1 MQERFAKLIL
11 DISHH
16 KVDKLFTYIIPKEL
30 EADIELGQVVE
41 VDFGNSKISR
51 KAYVVEISG
60 REIGRASCRERV

>member
-30 EADIELGQVVE
+30 EADIEL
-41 VDFGNSKISR
+41 SLIH
-51 KAYVVEISG
+51 I
-60 REIGRASCRERV
+60 